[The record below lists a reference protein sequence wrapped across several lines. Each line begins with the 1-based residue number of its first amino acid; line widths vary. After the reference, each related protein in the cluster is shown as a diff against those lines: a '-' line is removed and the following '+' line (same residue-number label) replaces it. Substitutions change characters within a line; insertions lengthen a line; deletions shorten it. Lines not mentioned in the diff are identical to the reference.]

1 MLKGLICAAVVF
13 AATAAYANAQ
23 EQQWELGAIGGVGF
37 SPDMTVKYTTNNPVP
52 FGTVTSASTGVKTGL
67 TLGIYAGQDMYRYW
81 SGEATYLY
89 RAGDL
94 KLEGSGK
101 SASFGA
107 HTHLITGD
115 FLAHFRPRGARI
127 RPFVS
132 FGGGI
137 EVMVGTGQES
147 ATQPLGNLAA
157 LTATREV
164 LPVGEAGV
172 GVKVQLSKHLRL
184 RVQVRD
190 YFSQA
195 PHDVIAPAPGATL
208 SGLRQDVIGM
218 GAIALAW

>member
-1 MLKGLICAAVVF
+1 MLKSLICAAVLLT
-13 AATAAYANAQ
+13 ATAAVASAQ
-23 EQQWELGAIGGVGF
+23 EPEWEVGVIGGVGF
-37 SPDMTVKYTTNNPVP
+37 SPDMTVKNAT
-52 FGTVTSASTGVKTGL
+52 TSASAGVKTGV
-67 TLGIYAGQDMYRYW
+67 TVGIYGGEDMYRYW

-89 RAGDL
+89 RTGDV

-101 SASFGA
+101 SVSFGA

-115 FLAHFRPRGARI
+115 FLAHLRPRGARI

-164 LPVGEAGV
+164 LPVGEGGV
-172 GVKVQLSKHLRL
+172 GVKVQFSPHLRL

-195 PHDVIAPAPGATL
+195 PNEVIAPAPGASL
-208 SGLRQDVIGM
+208 SGIRQDVIGM
-218 GAIALAW
+218 VAVAYTW

>member
-1 MLKGLICAAVVF
+1 MLKSLICAAVLLT
-13 AATAAYANAQ
+13 ATAAVASAQ
-23 EQQWELGAIGGVGF
+23 EPVWEVGVIGGVGF
-37 SPDMTVKYTTNNPVP
+37 SPDMTVKNAT
-52 FGTVTSASTGVKTGL
+52 TSASAGVKTGV
-67 TLGIYAGQDMYRYW
+67 TVGIYGGEDMYRYW

-89 RAGDL
+89 RIGDV

-101 SASFGA
+101 SVSFGA

-115 FLAHFRPRGARI
+115 FLAHLRPRGARI

-164 LPVGEAGV
+164 LPVGEGGV
-172 GVKVQLSKHLRL
+172 GVKVQFSPHLRL

-195 PHDVIAPAPGATL
+195 PNEVIAPAPGASL
-208 SGLRQDVIGM
+208 NGIRQDVIGM
-218 GAIALAW
+218 VAVAYTW

>member
-1 MLKGLICAAVVF
+1 MSNRLICAAALLVV
-13 AATAAYANAQ
+13 TAAVAAAQ
-23 EQQWELGAIGGVGF
+23 QPPEWELGFIGGVGF
-37 SPDMTVKYTTNNPVP
+37 SPDMTVKNATA
-52 FGTVTSASTGVKTGL
+52 SASTGVKTGL
-67 TLGIYAGQDMYRYW
+67 TVGIYAGEDMYRYW

-89 RAGDL
+89 RAGDV

-101 SASFGA
+101 SVSFGA

-115 FLAHFRPRGARI
+115 FLAHLRPRGARV

-132 FGGGI
+132 FGGGV
-137 EVMVGTGQES
+137 EVMEGTGQES

-172 GVKVQLSKHLRL
+172 GVKFQLSRHLRL

-195 PHDVIAPAPGATL
+195 PHDVIAPAPGASL
-208 SGLRQDVIGM
+208 SGIRQDVIGM
-218 GAIALAW
+218 GALAVTW

>member
-1 MLKGLICAAVVF
+1 MLKGLICAAVVL

-37 SPDMTVKYTTNNPVP
+37 SPDLTVKNATI
-52 FGTVTSASTGVKTGL
+52 SASAGVKTGL

-101 SASFGA
+101 SVSFGA

-132 FGGGI
+132 FGGGV

-147 ATQPLGNLAA
+147 ATQPLGTLAA

-195 PHDVIAPAPGATL
+195 PNDVIAPAPGATL

-218 GAIALAW
+218 GAIALTW

>member
-1 MLKGLICAAVVF
+1 MVRWSLLGAVLF
-13 AATAAYANAQ
+13 AATATVASAQ
-23 EQQWELGAIGGVGF
+23 EWELGVLGGFGY
-37 SPDMTVKYTTNNPVP
+37 SPSLTVKNAT
-52 FGTVTSASTGVKTGL
+52 TSASASIRPGL
-67 TLGIYAGQDMYRYW
+67 TVGVYGGQEMYRYF
-81 SGEATYLY
+81 SGEASYLY

-101 SASFGA
+101 SVSFGA

-115 FLAHFRPRGARI
+115 FLGHLRPRGARL

-172 GVKVQLSKHLRL
+172 GVKFQISKLLRL
-184 RVQVRD
+184 RVQARD
-190 YFSQA
+190 YISQA

-208 SGLRQDVIGM
+208 SGIRNDIIAT
-218 GAIALAW
+218 GAIALTW

>member
-1 MLKGLICAAVVF
+1 MVKSVICVAVLLT
-13 AATAAYANAQ
+13 ATAAVASAQ
-23 EQQWELGAIGGVGF
+23 EPEWEVGVIGGVGF
-37 SPDMTVKYTTNNPVP
+37 SPDMTVKNAT
-52 FGTVTSASTGVKTGL
+52 TSASAGVKTSV
-67 TLGIYAGQDMYRYW
+67 TVGIYGGEDMYRYW

-89 RAGDL
+89 RTGHV

-101 SASFGA
+101 SVSFGA

-115 FLAHFRPRGARI
+115 FLAHLRPRGAHI

-164 LPVGEAGV
+164 LPVGEGGV
-172 GVKVQLSKHLRL
+172 GVKVQLSPHLRL

-190 YFSQA
+190 YVGKA
-195 PHDVIAPAPGATL
+195 PNEVIAPVPGASL
-208 SGLRQDVIGM
+208 SGIRQDVIGM
-218 GAIALAW
+218 GAISYTW

>member
-1 MLKGLICAAVVF
+1 MLRGLICAAVVF
-13 AATAAYANAQ
+13 CSMAVYANAQ
-23 EQQWELGAIGGVGF
+23 EQEWEVGAIGGFGY
-37 SPDMTVKYTTNNPVP
+37 SPNLTVSNST
-52 FGTVTSASTGVKTGL
+52 TSASTGVKTGVAV
-67 TLGIYAGQDMYRYW
+67 GVYGGQDMYRYW
-81 SGEATYLY
+81 SGEASYLY

-94 KLEGSGK
+94 KLDGSGK

-115 FLAHFRPRGARI
+115 FLAHFRPRGSRI
-127 RPFVS
+127 RPFIS

-137 EVMVGTGQES
+137 EIMQGTGTES

-157 LTATREV
+157 LTHTREV

-172 GVKVQLSKHLRL
+172 GVKIQVAEHIRL

-195 PHDVIAPAPGATL
+195 PDEVIAPAPGAHL
-208 SGLRQDVIGM
+208 SGVRQDVIGTV
-218 GAIALAW
+218 AIAYSW

>member
-1 MLKGLICAAVVF
+1 MFKSLICAAVVL
-13 AATAAYANAQ
+13 AATAAMASAQ
-23 EQQWELGAIGGVGF
+23 EAEWEVGVIGGVGY
-37 SPDMTVKYTTNNPVP
+37 SPNMTVKNAT
-52 FGTVTSASTGVKTGL
+52 TSASTGVKTGV
-67 TLGIYAGQDMYRYW
+67 TVGVYGGEDMYRYW

-89 RAGDL
+89 RAGDV

-101 SASFGA
+101 SVSFGA

-115 FLAHFRPRGARI
+115 FLAHLRPRGAHI
-127 RPFVS
+127 RPFIS
-132 FGGGI
+132 FGGGV
-137 EVMVGTGQES
+137 EVMAGTGQES

-172 GVKVQLSKHLRL
+172 GVKVQLAHHLRL

-195 PHDVIAPAPGATL
+195 PNEVIAPAPGASL
-208 SGLRQDVIGM
+208 SGIRQDVIGM
-218 GAIALAW
+218 GALAFTW

>member
-1 MLKGLICAAVVF
+1 MFKSLLCAAAMI
-13 AATAAYANAQ
+13 AATATMARAQ
-23 EQQWELGAIGGVGF
+23 GPEWEVGVIGGVGF
-37 SPDMTVKYTTNNPVP
+37 SPDMTVKNATS
-52 FGTVTSASTGVKTGL
+52 SASTGVKTGA
-67 TLGIYAGQDMYRYW
+67 TVGVYGGEDSYRYW
-81 SGEATYLY
+81 AGEATYLY
-89 RAGDL
+89 RTGDV

-101 SASFGA
+101 SVSFGA

-115 FLAHFRPRGARI
+115 FLAHLRPRGARI
-127 RPFVS
+127 RPYFS

-164 LPVGEAGV
+164 LPVGEGGV
-172 GVKVQLSKHLRL
+172 GVKVQLSPHLRL

-195 PHDVIAPAPGATL
+195 PNEVIAPAPGASL
-208 SGLRQDVIGM
+208 SGIRQDIIGM
-218 GAIALAW
+218 VAVAYTW

>member
-1 MLKGLICAAVVF
+1 MLRGLICALAVF
-13 AATAAYANAQ
+13 AAMAAYANAQ
-23 EQQWELGAIGGVGF
+23 EQQWELGAIGGAGF
-37 SPDMTVKYTTNNPVP
+37 SPGMTVSNA
-52 FGTVTSASTGVKTGL
+52 SASASAKVKTGVAV
-67 TLGIYAGQDMYRYW
+67 GVYGGEDMYRYW

-101 SASFGA
+101 SVSFGA

-115 FLAHFRPRGARI
+115 FLAHFRPRGAHI
-127 RPFVS
+127 RPFIS

-137 EVMVGTGQES
+137 EIMQGTGQES
-147 ATQPLGNLAA
+147 FNQPLGNLAA

-172 GVKVQLSKHLRL
+172 GVKVQLSNHLRL

-195 PHDVIAPAPGATL
+195 PNEVIAPTPGATL
-208 SGLRQDVIGM
+208 SGIRQDVIGM
-218 GAIALAW
+218 GAIALTW

>member
-1 MLKGLICAAVVF
+1 MLKGLICAAVIF
-13 AATAAYANAQ
+13 AATAVYANAQ

-37 SPDMTVKYTTNNPVP
+37 SPNLTVSNST
-52 FGTVTSASTGVKTGL
+52 TSASTGVKTGL
-67 TLGIYAGQDMYRYW
+67 TVGVYAGQDMYRYW

-94 KLEGSGK
+94 KLDGSGK
-101 SASFGA
+101 SVSFGA

-115 FLAHFRPRGARI
+115 FLAHLRPRGARI

-137 EVMVGTGQES
+137 EVMEGTGNES

-164 LPVGEAGV
+164 LPVGDVGL
-172 GVKVQLSKHLRL
+172 GVKVQLSTHLRL

-195 PHDVIAPAPGATL
+195 PNEVISPAPGASL
-208 SGLRQDVIGM
+208 SGVRQDIIGM
-218 GAIALAW
+218 GAIAVTW

>member
-1 MLKGLICAAVVF
+1 
-13 AATAAYANAQ
+13 
-23 EQQWELGAIGGVGF
+23 
-37 SPDMTVKYTTNNPVP
+37 
-52 FGTVTSASTGVKTGL
+52 
-67 TLGIYAGQDMYRYW
+67 MYRYW
-81 SGEATYLY
+81 GGEATYLY
-89 RAGDL
+89 RAGDV

-101 SASFGA
+101 SVSFGA

-115 FLAHFRPRGARI
+115 FLAHLRPRGAHI
-127 RPFVS
+127 RPFIS

-157 LTATREV
+157 LTATHEV

-172 GVKVQLSKHLRL
+172 GVKVQLAHHLRL

-195 PHDVIAPAPGATL
+195 PHDVIAPAPGASL
-208 SGLRQDVIGM
+208 SGIRQDVIGM
-218 GAIALAW
+218 GALAFTW

>member
-23 EQQWELGAIGGVGF
+23 EQQWEIGAIGGVGY
-37 SPDMTVKYTTNNPVP
+37 SPSLTVSN
-52 FGTVTSASTGVKTGL
+52 GTTSASTGVKTGL
-67 TLGIYAGQDMYRYW
+67 TLGVYGGQDMYRYF

-89 RAGDL
+89 RAGDV
-94 KLEGSGK
+94 KLDGSGK

-115 FLAHFRPRGARI
+115 CLAHLRPRGSRV
-127 RPFVS
+127 RPFISV
-132 FGGGI
+132 GGGI
-137 EVMVGTGQES
+137 EVMVGTGNES

-172 GVKVQLSKHLRL
+172 GVKIQLSQHLRL
-184 RVQVRD
+184 RVQLRD

-195 PHDVIAPAPGATL
+195 PNEVSSPAPGATL
-208 SGLRQDVIGM
+208 SGVRQDIIGT
-218 GAIALAW
+218 GAIAFSW

>member
-23 EQQWELGAIGGVGF
+23 EQQWEIGAIGGVGY
-37 SPDMTVKYTTNNPVP
+37 SPSLTVSN
-52 FGTVTSASTGVKTGL
+52 GTTSASTGVKTGL
-67 TLGIYAGQDMYRYW
+67 TLGVYGGQDMYRYF

-89 RAGDL
+89 RAGDV
-94 KLEGSGK
+94 KLDGSGK

-115 FLAHFRPRGARI
+115 FLAHLRPRGSRI
-127 RPFVS
+127 RPFISV
-132 FGGGI
+132 GGGI
-137 EVMVGTGQES
+137 EVMVGTGNES

-172 GVKVQLSKHLRL
+172 GVKIQLSQHLRL
-184 RVQVRD
+184 RVQLRD

-195 PHDVIAPAPGATL
+195 PNEVISPAPGATL
-208 SGLRQDVIGM
+208 SGVRQDIIGT
-218 GAIALAW
+218 GAIAFSW